1 MRAKSLT
8 LVAASSVLLAP
19 TTLPAPAPAP
29 TVSPRPRQESAPA
42 ARSDDTGP
50 VRAADLLAA
59 VRQCR
64 PISRGRYRLDAGAP
78 PTVPVCGLDDAVF
91 WKADMDIDCDG
102 RPTARCN
109 HRTDPHFSPAT
120 AYRQSDGRRLD
131 AERLPYVVL
140 PAASRIWDHRAH
152 GVGGGSVAA
161 IVYRDRVEYAVVGDI
176 GPREIIGE
184 ASYAAARNLGIPAH
198 PSTGGVSS
206 GVTYI
211 VFKNSRLDAIED
223 RAAAVALGERLAR
236 RLVDGQAARESD
248 EAARGDDGATRG
260 SDEPA
265 RGDDGPAQE
274 KGEPAGESREAR
286 ESRGTGEPAQ
296 GNGDSVRESDGTARK
311 DGPTARKRDGTARE
325 R

>member
-19 TTLPAPAPAP
+19 TTLPAPGAPTTP
-29 TVSPRPRQESAPA
+29 TVSPRPRQEAAPVP
-42 ARSDDTGP
+42 RGDDGP

-59 VRQCR
+59 VRQCE

-78 PTVPVCGLDDAVF
+78 PTVDVCGLSDAVF

-109 HRTDPHFSPAT
+109 RRTDPYFTPAT
-120 AYRQSDGRRLD
+120 AYRQSDGSRLD

-161 IVYRDRVEYAVVGDI
+161 IIYRDRLEYAVVGDI

-184 ASYAAARNLGIPAH
+184 ASYAAARRLGIPAH
-198 PSTGGVSS
+198 PSTGGVGS

-211 VFKNSRLDAIED
+211 VFKNSRIDAIED
-223 RAAAVALGERLAR
+223 HAAAVATGERLAR
-236 RLVDGQAARESD
+236 RLVNRETGRENDGAARENS
-248 EAARGDDGATRG
+248 GA
-260 SDEPA
+260 
-265 RGDDGPAQE
+265 AQE
-274 KGEPAGESREAR
+274 N
-286 ESRGTGEPAQ
+286 AQ
-296 GNGDSVRESDGTARK
+296 GNGETARENDGAAQGDGQKPRESDGTAQ
-311 DGPTARKRDGTARE
+311 E

>member
-19 TTLPAPAPAP
+19 TTLPAPAPVP
-29 TVSPRPRQESAPA
+29 TVSPRSRQESAPV
-42 ARSDDTGP
+42 ARSDGTGP
-50 VRAADLLAA
+50 VRAADLLAV

-64 PISRGRYRLDAGAP
+64 PVSRGRYRLDAGAP
-78 PTVPVCGLDDAVF
+78 PTVAVCGLDDAVF

-102 RPTARCN
+102 RPTVRCN
-109 HRTDPHFSPAT
+109 RRTDPHFSPAT

-161 IVYRDRVEYAVVGDI
+161 VVYQDRVEYAVVGDI

-184 ASYAAARNLGIPAH
+184 ASYAVARRLGIPAH

-211 VFKNSRLDAIED
+211 VFKNSRIDAIED
-223 RAAAVALGERLAR
+223 HAAAVVTGERLAR
-236 RLVDGQAARESD
+236 RLVNKGLERESDGAANGAVRENDGAAWENGGPVRGDGEPARESD
-248 EAARGDDGATRG
+248 E
-260 SDEPA
+260 
-265 RGDDGPAQE
+265 
-274 KGEPAGESREAR
+274 
-286 ESRGTGEPAQ
+286 PAQ
-296 GNGDSVRESDGTARK
+296 GDGRTAQESDGTV
-311 DGPTARKRDGTARE
+311 RE